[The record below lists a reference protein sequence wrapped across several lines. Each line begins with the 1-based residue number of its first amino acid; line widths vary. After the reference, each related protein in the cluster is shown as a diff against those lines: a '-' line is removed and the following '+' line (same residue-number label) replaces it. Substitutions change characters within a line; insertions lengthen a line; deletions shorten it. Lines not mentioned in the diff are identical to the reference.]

1 MPAKLNKTT
10 GKHSS
15 VSMLLKECIFKVLFL
30 PPGHKGQEV
39 ELKIFYYYYCK
50 NTIIICTSAVLLSLT
65 NLSLTEAMISI
76 KKFKFR
82 K

>member
-39 ELKIFYYYYCK
+39 ELKIFYYYYFK